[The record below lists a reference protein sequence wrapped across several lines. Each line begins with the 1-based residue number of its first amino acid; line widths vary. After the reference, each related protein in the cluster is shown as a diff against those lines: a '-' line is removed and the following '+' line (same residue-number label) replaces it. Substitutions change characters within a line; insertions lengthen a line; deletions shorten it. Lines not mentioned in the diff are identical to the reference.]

1 MTCEGIVLQISKS
14 VQFFKHQLLVW
25 GPSKITFRFDNWL
38 EGLTETYILTMF
50 ITGKGYVK
58 ITQARDTLGRVWE
71 YHKLETSIVLM
82 DNVTSGHQCLTI
94 QKEHYQLGKLTQ
106 ASVSRVFIGLHDL
119 GMTD

>member
-1 MTCEGIVLQISKS
+1 M
-14 VQFFKHQLLVW
+14 
-25 GPSKITFRFDNWL
+25 TFRFDNWL
-38 EGLTETYILTMF
+38 EGLTKTYILTMF
-50 ITGKGYVK
+50 ITGKGYIK

-71 YHKLETSIVLM
+71 YHKIEPSIVLM

-106 ASVSRVFIGLHDL
+106 ASVSRVFIGLHYL